1 MTDEEDET
9 LYSFKNVKT
18 MIYHQNMRR
27 LNESQQY
34 WEVQSEVTN

>member
-9 LYSFKNVKT
+9 LYSFKNVKM
-18 MIYHQNMRR
+18 MIHHQNIRR

-34 WEVQSEVTN
+34 QEAQSEVTS